1 MRLKATFSTIFALA
15 ITFSAAEVFS
25 QEIRAQADQ
34 SVTNED
40 GGRAFI
46 IEKKSQATFSRT
58 GRAVSEPQQ
67 YSLFLGSGWTAPS
80 VRARQSQLGNLLVN
94 ISDQLTISAL
104 AHRGIKSRFGPTFS
118 REKLDQPGEKVRDLD
133 IQALLEAL
141 LKDGTL
147 PRPNQATIYVVFLA
161 PEIQS
166 SLGTMTAGKH
176 YAAYHNFYNAGG
188 ARLHYVVVPF
198 EEDSDFAYQIALRAF
213 IAAALNP

>member
-1 MRLKATFSTIFALA
+1 MRFKPTFLSIALA
-15 ITFSAAEVFS
+15 IAYNAAEVFP
-25 QEIRAQADQ
+25 QEIRAQPDQ

-46 IEKKSQATFSRT
+46 IEKKSQATFART
-58 GRAVSEPQQ
+58 GRAVAEPQQ
-67 YSLFLGSGWTAPS
+67 YSLFLGSGWTTPG

-94 ISDQLTISAL
+94 ISDQVTITAL

-118 REKLDQPGEKVRDLD
+118 REKLDQPSDKIRDLD
-133 IQALLEAL
+133 IQAVLEAL
-141 LKDGTL
+141 LMDGTL